1 MQHFVSVVR
10 GFSSGHKKVKWNN
23 VRLLR
28 DCQQRLNLE
37 QYDVVTER
45 QQIQPGSRLSD
56 AEVGGKLSVN
66 KEMKKL
72 IKQL

>member
-1 MQHFVSVVR
+1 M
-10 GFSSGHKKVKWNN
+10 
-23 VRLLR
+23 RLLR

-37 QYDVVTER
+37 QDDVVAER

-56 AEVGGKLSVN
+56 TEIGKLSVN
-66 KEMKKL
+66 KEMKKF

>member
-1 MQHFVSVVR
+1 MQHFVSAVS
-10 GFSSGHKKVKWNN
+10 GFSSGHKKVKRNN

-37 QYDVVTER
+37 QDGVVTER

-56 AEVGGKLSVN
+56 TEVGKLSVN

>member
-1 MQHFVSVVR
+1 MQHFVSAVS
-10 GFSSGHKKVKWNN
+10 GFSSVHKKVKRNN

-37 QYDVVTER
+37 QDNVVTER
-45 QQIQPGSRLSD
+45 QQIQPGSRLSHT
-56 AEVGGKLSVN
+56 EIGKLSVN